1 MKQSEVVGYIASCCL
16 IITLLPQI
24 YHTLKTR
31 KVNDISYIF
40 LMLQLL
46 TCALFLIYGILI
58 NENPLIIANSLVG
71 TQVII
76 MCILKKSFS
85 K

>member
-1 MKQSEVVGYIASCCL
+1 MKKSEVVGYIASFCL

-31 KVNDISYIF
+31 KVEDISYLFI
-40 LMLQLL
+40 MLQLL
-46 TCALFLIYGILI
+46 TCALFLSYGIMI

-71 TQVII
+71 TQVVV
-76 MCILKKSFS
+76 MCILKISFS

>member
-1 MKQSEVVGYIASCCL
+1 MKKSEVVGYIASFCL

-31 KVNDISYIF
+31 KVEDISYLFI
-40 LMLQLL
+40 MLQLL
-46 TCALFLIYGILI
+46 TCALFLSYGIMI

-71 TQVII
+71 TQVIV
-76 MCILKKSFS
+76 MCLLKISFS